1 VSYLLNGSN
10 WALSQPMNIPSLIV
24 AQLFITLVS
33 VAIGLAIAFP
43 LALFVSI
50 SRPSYRPALNPATY
64 YGPLI
69 GVTDIIYTIPSLAF
83 MAFLVP
89 WTGFN
94 PATIII
100 PLVAYT
106 QLVLIRN
113 IVAAR
118 HAVDSTLVDVGRAMG
133 MNGVQLQRYVVL
145 PLSLPLIVAG
155 LRVVTVTSIGIAT
168 LAPWIGIEDIGTLI
182 YQGFNFS
189 YNDQIVAGV
198 IVVSVLAVA
207 ADLLLLA
214 IQRVLS
220 RGRQILPVS

>member
-1 VSYLLNGSN
+1 VSFILNGAN
-10 WALSQPMNIPSLIV
+10 WNLSQQNNIPSLILV
-24 AQLFITLVS
+24 QLGLTVVS

-43 LALFVSI
+43 LALLVST
-50 SRPSYRPALNPATY
+50 SRPSYRPIFNPARY

-69 GVTDIIYTIPSLAF
+69 GVTDVLYTIPSLAF
-83 MAFLVP
+83 MALLVP
-89 WTGFN
+89 VTGLT
-94 PATIII
+94 PLTIII

-118 HAVDSTLVDVGRAMG
+118 HAVDSTLLDVGRAMG

-168 LAPWIGIEDIGTLI
+168 IAPEFGVEDIGTLLF
-182 YQGFNFS
+182 QGFNFS
-189 YNDQIVAGV
+189 YKD
-198 IVVSVLAVA
+198 
-207 ADLLLLA
+207 
-214 IQRVLS
+214 
-220 RGRQILPVS
+220 